1 MGDMNGTYLKKLR
14 LDKGETQKDLA
25 RAFHYTQK
33 AVSAWENG
41 RNSLTSE
48 LLHLYAEHFELD
60 YNSFCTNYFNKAK
73 KPEANATDGGEAPPS
88 DNVIVSEVAASSDN
102 SLLSE
107 PAEDGENAAAPECT
121 EASKTE
127 NLVKKRKLHPI
138 LKTFLITLAVMVV
151 LLGIAI
157 GVFIGIAKSYSNDN
171 FLQGNVYYYA
181 DIPLLCLIAFAF
193 LIVPTLLITI
203 IFSVIY
209 LITKH
214 RRK

>member
-73 KPEANATDGGEAPPS
+73 KPEANATDSGEALPS
-88 DNVIVSEVAASSDN
+88 NNLIVSEVAASSDN

-157 GVFIGIAKSYSNDN
+157 GVIAGLVMKSVKDGIM
-171 FLQGNVYYYA
+171 QGNYYVHIDTFLSIIVTLA
-181 DIPLLCLIAFAF
+181 FILLPTIAVTLIH
-193 LIVPTLLITI
+193 LI
-203 IFSVIY
+203 IY
-209 LITKH
+209 LTKKH